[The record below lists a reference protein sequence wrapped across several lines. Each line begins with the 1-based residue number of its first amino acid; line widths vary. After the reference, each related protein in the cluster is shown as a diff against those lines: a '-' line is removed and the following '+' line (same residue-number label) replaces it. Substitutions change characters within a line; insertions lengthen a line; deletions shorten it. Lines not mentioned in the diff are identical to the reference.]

1 MPLIGKTYYCGDIG
15 KLKVYDHATSIW
27 TDKSI
32 GGEVNFY
39 DVKISP
45 ADVNRIII
53 GGFSELNY
61 STNAGTTLV
70 PCTGNWTTFVEN
82 IYQISYTIT
91 PNIIYAIG
99 SGGLVKSID
108 NGLSFNRLDSFTIN
122 GGLECLAVHFIDGL
136 VGIASQASKL
146 FKTSDGGAS
155 WLPLY
160 TGNVLDSSNP
170 GDFVTNVHLSADQ
183 NTIIATTKRKI
194 FRSTDGGNGF
204 TMVNYYGTTLPNQGK
219 SPKYNHLAWS
229 SDNIFIN
236 SAGNGNVLY
245 SYNAG
250 ASWSNTTGMVPST
263 FDDSKS
269 GSTLFQGFVAPGE
282 PIGFYN
288 SDSNENIYQL
298 EQLDLTTFTASV
310 SDTYDKQVY
319 SMTSLVLNVTC
330 YVLTPC
336 DQTGNI
342 IIASNTEFSSYV
354 DGFVN
359 IDGSC
364 FYVTESE
371 DCSNTIHVIYSS
383 ILPVANC
390 AACNPPETIY
400 AIRDC
405 IGLEETQYTTEALTP
420 SISGIIGQVVYI
432 AGYPNTCWLVVEQ
445 SGDTPQAITIL
456 NNFGT
461 CPDCA
466 SQLPGPP
473 PVYELTN
480 CLDPL
485 IIRYTYNSQF
495 AQAIDSVVHL
505 TLDPEECWS
514 VAQIE
519 FDDQEIIDVSI
530 LENEAGVLQIFE
542 DCECCLPAPEPTPV
556 KYVRS
561 EPKADRIFYQIA
573 QSQCDINANIRFANA
588 YYTLFKF
595 LKHGMGN
602 CCDNLDMDKL
612 WIGKE
617 LSDYAVI
624 NDPTA
629 CIIKTPI
636 VSVVCPEPTGNP
648 FVPPVTYSFWV
659 GGIGTQ
665 GAFNCT
671 QCFDGSTP
679 GLFGLC
685 PIFNMIL
692 DYNIMDTIDSNATY
706 VFSYNG
712 GCVFTLGSAVHEGSY
727 SGVETYVLTS
737 SDIVNAGVGSE
748 DPCASCAG

>member
-1 MPLIGKTYYCGDIG
+1 MPIIGKTYYCGNIG

-32 GGEVNFY
+32 GGDIEFY
-39 DVKISP
+39 DVK
-45 ADVNRIII
+45 ADPNNPNKIIL
-53 GGFSELNY
+53 GGLVDLYRSVD
-61 STNAGTTLV
+61 SGTTLV
-70 PCTGNWTTFVEN
+70 TCTGNWSTFTPT
-82 IYQISYTIT
+82 IYQISYTNN
-91 PNIIYAIG
+91 PSVIYTVG
-99 SGGLVKSID
+99 MGGVAKSID
-108 NGLSFNRLDSFTIN
+108 SGVSFNRVDSFTTVI
-122 GGLECLAVHFIDGL
+122 GLQCLAIHFINDL
-136 VGIASQASKL
+136 VGVASQASKL
-146 FKTSDGGAS
+146 FKTTDGGTS

-160 TGNVLDSSNP
+160 SGNVLDSSNP

-204 TMVNYYGTTLPNQGK
+204 TMVNYYGATLPNQGK
-219 SPKYNHLAWS
+219 SPKYNHLDWS
-229 SDNIFIN
+229 SDNVFIN
-236 SAGNGNVLY
+236 SAGNGDVLY

-263 FDDSKS
+263 EDDSKS
-269 GSTLFQGFVAPGE
+269 GSTLFQGFVASGE

-288 SDSNENIYQL
+288 SDTDETIYQL

-310 SDTYDKQVY
+310 SDTYTKAVY
-319 SMTSLVLNVTC
+319 AMTSSVANVDC

-342 IIASNTEFSSYV
+342 LIASNTEFSSYV

-371 DCSNTIHVIYSS
+371 DCSNTIHVVYSN
-383 ILPVANC
+383 IITVANC
-390 AACNPPETIY
+390 AACNPPEPIY

-405 IGLEETQYTTEALTP
+405 IALEQTQYTTEALTP
-420 SISGIIGQVVYI
+420 GISGIIGQVVYI
-432 AGYPNTCWLVVEQ
+432 AGYPNTCWVVVEE
-445 SGDTPQAITIL
+445 SGDTTQAITIL

-480 CLDPL
+480 CLEPFT
-485 IIRYTYNSQF
+485 IRYTYNSQF

-530 LENEAGVLQIFE
+530 LENEEGVLQIFE
-542 DCECCLPAPEPTPV
+542 DCECCLPAPEPAPI

-624 NDPTA
+624 NDPSA
-629 CIIKTPI
+629 CTIVTPVDPVI
-636 VSVVCPEPTGNP
+636 CPEP
-648 FVPPVTYSFWV
+648 S
-659 GGIGTQ
+659 
-665 GAFNCT
+665 
-671 QCFDGSTP
+671 
-679 GLFGLC
+679 
-685 PIFNMIL
+685 
-692 DYNIMDTIDSNATY
+692 
-706 VFSYNG
+706 
-712 GCVFTLGSAVHEGSY
+712 
-727 SGVETYVLTS
+727 
-737 SDIVNAGVGSE
+737 
-748 DPCASCAG
+748 